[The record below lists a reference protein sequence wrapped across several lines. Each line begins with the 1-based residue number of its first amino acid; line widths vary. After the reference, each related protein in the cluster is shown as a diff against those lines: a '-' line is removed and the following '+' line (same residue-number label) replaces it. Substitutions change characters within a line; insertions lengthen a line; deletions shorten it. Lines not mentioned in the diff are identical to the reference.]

1 MAQIHFIHDRTG
13 VCDAFPAGQ
22 WRTTMNTSSNDCDQA
37 PEHPGLDP
45 VLADILL
52 EKLSTDDAFRE
63 RFQENPGNA
72 LASLGVAEAQA
83 LIDHAPKPGDLF
95 YCMTTH
101 SLASK
106 EEIAFAREQLA
117 KHLSQRGNHNVIFCF
132 EADRIASALDRS

>member
-1 MAQIHFIHDRTG
+1 
-13 VCDAFPAGQ
+13 
-22 WRTTMNTSSNDCDQA
+22 MNTSSNDCDQT

-45 VLADILL
+45 VVADILL

>member
-1 MAQIHFIHDRTG
+1 
-13 VCDAFPAGQ
+13 
-22 WRTTMNTSSNDCDQA
+22 MNTSSNDCDQA

-45 VLADILL
+45 VVADILL

-72 LASLGVAEAQA
+72 
-83 LIDHAPKPGDLF
+83 
-95 YCMTTH
+95 
-101 SLASK
+101 LASK